1 MQLHYYT
8 LHHVARE
15 INARAGGAFL
25 TECFTQEKNT
35 LHFVFEREQGKYSC
49 VIECHFDSRNGA
61 VFCKDTFSRARKNTL
76 DCFPELIGR
85 TLQSAEML
93 ADERIL
99 LLHLPPYTL
108 HCIVFA
114 GWNALEEHSSANA
127 ICTTLFEQK
136 IEQKFEQKFE
146 QTRVSALPKPVVVS
160 NADTLVPVVE
170 EQHEQS
176 IITSFRASSA
186 LANTPFRVRT
196 NPPRRLADFP
206 PETTIHAALAQAEY
220 GLGKIYAEEVLLR
233 LGVEGS
239 EILGASHIHD
249 ALEDITLVAEDVRNE
264 CLSASEYAILRKE
277 HSSPSSNPASHL
289 ASSHASRKNK
299 PFVAVLHLTKCQVEA
314 RYASISEA
322 IQECIRMNTREAR
335 FHELYAATEER
346 VRFLKHKAER
356 AEAHIRQDTDGG
368 TRAMERQLWAE
379 LLLSQPNI
387 NQKGVS
393 ALDVPNW
400 DGEMVHIPL
409 QAALSLRENAE
420 DFFAK
425 AARAKDSRKRRTQRE
440 GWYAGE
446 IKRLEQLHQQLSHA
460 TNEQDCERIMSE
472 VQKHGQKNSPNTPS
486 HQKTTRFRE
495 FPLDESHTLYVGK
508 TAADND
514 ELTVRFAKPQDYWFH
529 ARGVPGSHAVLK
541 ASGTSQKQKPPKL
554 VLEQAAAI
562 AAYFSKA
569 RNAKLAP
576 VAYTQ
581 KKYVRKPKG
590 AAVGAVIMERE
601 EVVMVRPHVPEGLLG
616 SIGEDSEM

>member
-8 LHHVARE
+8 LHHIARE
-15 INARAGGAFL
+15 ITARAGGAFL

-35 LHFVFEREQGKYSC
+35 LHLVFEQAQRKQSC
-49 VIECHFDSRNGA
+49 VVECHFDSRNGA
-61 VFCKDTFSRARKNTL
+61 VFCKDNFSRARKNTL
-76 DCFPELIGR
+76 NCFPELIGR
-85 TLQSAEML
+85 TLESAEML
-93 ADERIL
+93 AHERIM

-127 ICTTLFEQK
+127 ICTHLFKHDSAATLSIDKKTDKQPEQ
-136 IEQKFEQKFE
+136 
-146 QTRVSALPKPVVVS
+146 R
-160 NADTLVPVVE
+160 
-170 EQHEQS
+170 

-186 LANTPFRVRT
+186 LADTPFQVRT
-196 NPPRRLADFP
+196 SPLRQLALFA
-206 PETTIHAALAQAEY
+206 PETSIHAALAQAEY
-220 GLGKIYAEEVLLR
+220 GLGKLYAEEVLAR
-233 LGVEGS
+233 LGVAGAEM
-239 EILGASHIHD
+239 LGASDIQD
-249 ALEDITLVAEDVRNE
+249 AIEDISLVAEDVRNE

-277 HSSPSSNPASHL
+277 ITPSK
-289 ASSHASRKNK
+289 ASRPNK
-299 PFVAVLHLTKCQVEA
+299 PFVSVLHLTQCRVEA
-314 RYASISEA
+314 RFTSVSEA
-322 IQECIRMNTREAR
+322 IQECIRMNAREAR
-335 FHELYAATEER
+335 FHEMYAATEER
-346 VRFLKHKAER
+346 VRFLKEKAER
-356 AEAHIRQDTDGG
+356 AHAHIKHDTDGG
-368 TRAMERQLWAE
+368 ARAMERQLWAE
-379 LLLSQPNI
+379 LLLSQANI
-387 NQKGVS
+387 NHKGVS

-400 DGEMVHIPL
+400 DGEIVHIPL

-440 GWYAGE
+440 GWYASE
-446 IKRLEQLHQQLSHA
+446 IKRLEQLYQQLSHA
-460 TNEQDCERIMSE
+460 TTEQDCERIMSD
-472 VQKHGQKNSPNTPS
+472 VQKNGQKNSPNTPS

-508 TAADND
+508 TASDND

-529 ARGVPGSHAVLK
+529 ARGVPGSHAVLRIN
-541 ASGTSQKQKPPKL
+541 GNSQKQKLPKI

-590 AAVGAVIMERE
+590 AAVGAVVMERE